1 MGLSQA
7 AADGEEHFESARTM
21 HKRRLPFGLLLGTGF
36 AVMVLLGCGASILAR
51 HYLSGIKDDVNLLAN
66 VPIDNLIYVQQLKDG
81 IGARSQ
87 IVRDLLLESDP
98 DKLSQMES
106 RQADLTRQA
115 AAAAAQLADRV
126 IDTQGAEFVKRLNT
140 ARPAYDSLLA
150 KASEYARKRDIPA
163 TTDVLLKEMPAI
175 QANYLNV
182 LSEMAAYQQDQA
194 LAVSGDAETVVGLA
208 VRMMTGLAV
217 FAAVFGAAVAFGI
230 IRTVLHQLGGE
241 PAYAAAVARRLA
253 EGDLSL
259 AIRLRKRDESSLL
272 AHIESM
278 RHKLATIVDQVR
290 RGSESISAGT
300 GQLAAGNADLSQ
312 RTEEQAANL
321 QETASAMEQMAS
333 TVRQN
338 ADTVLKTSSLAVQ
351 ASEAAGKGGE
361 AVMDVVQ
368 TMDEISASSRKIGD
382 IIGIIDSIAFQT
394 NILALNAAVEAAR
407 AGEQGRGFAVVASE
421 VRTLAQRSAQAA
433 REIAGLVKESVDK
446 VHKGSEIVGR
456 AGAVIHDVVQQVR
469 HVASLVGEIG
479 TATRE
484 QEQGISQVGLAVT
497 QLDQVTQ
504 SNAALVEE
512 SAAAADSL
520 NAQAAQLV
528 SLVGAFRLEGQEEST
543 LIPVPPGYL
552 SAHAADGQV

>member
-1 MGLSQA
+1 MQRKRLS
-7 AADGEEHFESARTM
+7 
-21 HKRRLPFGLLLGTGF
+21 FGRLLGTGF
-36 AVMVLLGCGASILAR
+36 AVIVLLGCGASILAR

-66 VPIDNLIYVQQLKDG
+66 VPIDNLIYVQQIKDG
-81 IGARSQ
+81 IGVRSQ
-87 IVRDLLLESDP
+87 LVRDMLLETDADRLAQIRSH
-98 DKLSQMES
+98 QT
-106 RQADLTRQA
+106 DLTRQA
-115 AAAAAQLADRV
+115 AAAVEQLADRA
-126 IDTQGAEFVKRLNT
+126 IDTQGTEFLKRLNA
-140 ARPAYDSLLA
+140 ARPAYDNLLA
-150 KASEYARKRDIPA
+150 KAMEYAGKHDVPA
-163 TTDVLLKEMPAI
+163 TTEVLLKDMPPV

-182 LSEMAAYQQDQA
+182 LNEMAAYQQDQA

-208 VRMMTGLAV
+208 VRIMTGLAI
-217 FAAVFGAAVAFGI
+217 FSALFGAAVAIGI
-230 IRTVLHQLGGE
+230 IRTVLRQLGGE
-241 PAYAAAVARRLA
+241 PAYAAAVAKQIA
-253 EGDLSL
+253 DGDLSL
-259 AIRLRKRDESSLL
+259 TIRLRKGDESSLL

-278 RHKLATIVDQVR
+278 RYKLANIVDRVR

-338 ADTVLKTSSLAVQ
+338 ADTVRTTSALAAQ
-351 ASEAAGKGGE
+351 ASETAGKGGE

-368 TMDEISASSRKIGD
+368 TMDEITASSRKIGD

-433 REIAGLVKESVDK
+433 REISGLVKESVDK
-446 VHKGSEIVGR
+446 VQNGSEIVGR
-456 AGAVIHDVVQQVR
+456 AGTTISDVVQQVR
-469 HVASLVGEIG
+469 HVANLVGEIG

-497 QLDQVTQ
+497 QLDLVTQ

-520 NAQAAQLV
+520 NAQAAELV
-528 SLVGAFRLEGQEEST
+528 TLVGAFRLDAHEENAA
-543 LIPVPPGYL
+543 LPAPPLFVPAYATGVTGSP
-552 SAHAADGQV
+552 